1 MRGKMAEARP
11 NCGRDRL
18 SAGFHVHNLDIC
30 GASPN
35 GVVSFIVAVCY
46 RGHGVARHA
55 RSASL
60 RATPLSP
67 RAWWDYCLTECRMQA
82 PTRLR

>member
-1 MRGKMAEARP
+1 MAEARP

-30 GASPN
+30 GVPPN

-46 RGHGVARHA
+46 RGHGVTRHA

-60 RATPLSP
+60 RATPLHLGLSGII
-67 RAWWDYCLTECRMQA
+67 T
-82 PTRLR
+82 